1 MRAQETGAGPPER
14 QCGADSVFDA
24 ALVGMYQL
32 QPEVLPQ
39 PSQT

>member
-1 MRAQETGAGPPER
+1 M
-14 QCGADSVFDA
+14 SVTQLLTFHATSRDRTVQ
-24 ALVGMYQL
+24 LDTQL